1 MKWPLSMQKIRI
13 PRHQEEEEG
22 VEVVVEGS
30 EEAIQIEVVDHLQH
44 VALHSEGLTLVN
56 VVLPEGRL
64 INLCPD
70 FWMGKEKW
78 QQKVIAYRKVFC
90 CWLVENRF
98 GEFEDLRSDSS

>member
-44 VALHSEGLTLVN
+44 VALHSEVLTLVN
-56 VVLPEGRL
+56 VVLPEGRQICVL
-64 INLCPD
+64 I
-70 FWMGKEKW
+70 FEWGKK
-78 QQKVIAYRKVFC
+78 
-90 CWLVENRF
+90 N
-98 GEFEDLRSDSS
+98 DSKK